1 MTAAFPINHVVR
13 YGFAALAA
21 LFVVCAMPPQ
31 ASAQRVDAQE
41 ASVKAAFLY
50 KFAGYIEWPAEAF
63 AAPDAPF
70 VIGVMGADDIAA
82 ELARIVPG
90 RNVGGHP
97 VVVKKLRESD
107 PVRGIHLLF
116 VWRVEPGRLQQ
127 VLRASQREGA
137 FAVTENA
144 KGLEL
149 GAAINF
155 VTEERVGFEVSL
167 ESAEKTGHRIS
178 SRMLTVARRVIPK
191 AS

>member
-1 MTAAFPINHVVR
+1 VGIRNALIFALVISVPICEAAEEP
-13 YGFAALAA
+13 ALAI
-21 LFVVCAMPPQ
+21 Q
-31 ASAQRVDAQE
+31 QRI
-41 ASVKAAFLY
+41 KAAFLY

-63 AAPDAPF
+63 AAPDASF